1 MHMLTYR
8 LVAGDFQKLEPNATH
23 VRCYSYTAYPLKN
36 GRSRKKIFYGL
47 HKKIAVAVHIH
58 TYLSTSAHPVAQSRG
73 GRTREA
79 LGPVAA
85 LWFVGQIS
93 TI

>member
-1 MHMLTYR
+1 MLPTYVVIPIR
-8 LVAGDFQKLEPNATH
+8 PT
-23 VRCYSYTAYPLKN
+23 PLKTDEVE
-36 GRSRKKIFYGL
+36 KIFYGL

-85 LWFVGQIS
+85 Q
-93 TI
+93 